1 MEARTIDLQSSL
13 LIVPPPEVQIF
24 AAPLREKYAVKSFS
38 QGPAHITLF
47 FPFVEPDRIPNA
59 LQLIKELCRTTSP
72 FDLTLDHYGRF
83 QTAHFLALA
92 DEAPLL
98 SLHKTLMDKFPDY
111 PPYEGK
117 YGPSLMPHLTLA
129 SQETEELADAVILPP
144 APRFTFTVD
153 RVHLYLGPAE
163 ERVPW
168 IPIAITPLGNR

>member
-1 MEARTIDLQSSL
+1 LEAGTIDLQSSL

-24 AAPLREKYAVKSFS
+24 AAPLREKYAVESFC

-47 FPFVEPDRIPNA
+47 FPFVEPDRIPGA
-59 LQLIKELCRTTSP
+59 LQLIKEICGAISP
-72 FDLTLDHYGRF
+72 FVLTLDHYGRF

-92 DEAPLL
+92 DEEPLL
-98 SLHKTLMDKFPDY
+98 SLHKALMNKFPDY

-117 YGPSLMPHLTLA
+117 YGPSLTPHLTLA

-144 APRFTFTVD
+144 LPSFTFTVD
-153 RVHLYLGPAE
+153 RLHLYLGPAE

-168 IPIAITPLGNR
+168 IPIAITPLGDR